1 MMLASDGGFNM
12 DSHVTKNTLKTL
24 YGLAMLLAVS
34 AGLMLPLYAQVVTV
48 SVQGR
53 VYDPTGAA
61 IPGANIAV
69 VNIETGFSRSMTATA
84 GGDYQFSA
92 LPVGDYTITAEK
104 AGFHK
109 SAKKVRLE
117 VGAE

>member
-12 DSHVTKNTLKTL
+12 DSHVTKPTLKTL
-24 YGLAMLLAVS
+24 YGLVMFLAV
-34 AGLMLPLYAQVVTV
+34 AVCLVLPLYAQVVTV

-69 VNIETGFSRSMTATA
+69 VNIETGFSR
-84 GGDYQFSA
+84 
-92 LPVGDYTITAEK
+92 
-104 AGFHK
+104 
-109 SAKKVRLE
+109 
-117 VGAE
+117 